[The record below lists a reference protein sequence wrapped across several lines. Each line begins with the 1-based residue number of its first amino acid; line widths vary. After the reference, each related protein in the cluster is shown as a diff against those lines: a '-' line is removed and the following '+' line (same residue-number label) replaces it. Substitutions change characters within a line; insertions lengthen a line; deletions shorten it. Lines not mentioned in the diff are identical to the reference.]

1 MQANNSI
8 NWIEESISK
17 NHIKY
22 YEYKYFNNIQEIGTG
37 CFGKE
42 LIHELELHRDV
53 DFHDNVIRFY
63 GITEDRNYKMMKNY
77 LLVMEYA
84 NGACAVSCLHDEG
97 IIHRDLHSGNVLI
110 HQNTIKLADF
120 ETPISNTP
128 DDYVNIYTACWN
140 SEPED
145 RPTIIEVIQKLK
157 SVIPK
162 SNMLTISNTSR
173 QILNENSTLYSINYS
188 SNGSSQI
195 IRDLE
200 MRNTES
206 TKISEELTFKRKII
220 DEIVNLIFKEIDKE
234 KNQEI
239 GIHILNNLNNGIKL
253 PEIYDCNW

>member
-84 NGACAVSCLHDEG
+84 NGGSLRSYLKKNFSKLTWNDKYNLAYQLACAVSCLHDEG
-97 IIHRDLHSGNVLI
+97 IIHRDLHSGNV
-110 HQNTIKLADF
+110 

-162 SNMLTISNTSR
+162 SNMLTI
-173 QILNENSTLYSINYS
+173 NYS
-188 SNGSSQI
+188 RFGN
-195 IRDLE
+195 
-200 MRNTES
+200 
-206 TKISEELTFKRKII
+206 EEYRINK
-220 DEIVNLIFKEIDKE
+220 D
-234 KNQEI
+234 
-239 GIHILNNLNNGIKL
+239 
-253 PEIYDCNW
+253 